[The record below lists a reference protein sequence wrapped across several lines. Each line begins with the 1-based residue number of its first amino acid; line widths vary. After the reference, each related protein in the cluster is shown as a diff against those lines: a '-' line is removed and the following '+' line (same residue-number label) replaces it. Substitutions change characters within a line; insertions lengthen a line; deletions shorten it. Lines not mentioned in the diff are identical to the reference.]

1 MVTINVTTGTSPT
14 DIFAGLPASTTL
26 DIVVDAIWYSHTLVA
41 VRDAAG
47 TAPVVLTTTADVV
60 GVRLNSVRSA
70 PQPRSRS

>member
-1 MVTINVTTGTSPT
+1 MVTINVTTRAAPS

-41 VRDAAG
+41 IRDAAG